1 MSYNSNQYGSSGR
14 RGAAED
20 GAFDEY
26 QYQRGSMRRWED
38 AHEDGSRDEGYV
50 SGYNSSHPSEAVTS
64 SSAPAEQRAGRLVA
78 WGVPVVVVLCI
89 SFITV
94 ATLNFSRPF
103 SSGFQND
110 KPKYSSLS
118 LAHSALNLQPDELG
132 RYEYS
137 GLSDEGKQVLFDAFA
152 ATYNKQYNDDSTKEV
167 RFKAFRDVLQK
178 VHERNENERKMG
190 GTAVHGITKFA
201 DFSED
206 EFTSTFLRS
215 SPTFRGKS
223 SGKARRLGDKSSTK
237 KASADEEDEDED
249 ASDSKS
255 SKSSKSASS
264 KKSSS
269 SSSSKS
275 SKNSKSSNLPDSV
288 DWEGIYTTKV
298 KDQGYCGACWA
309 FAVAQ
314 QLESDGVRLGL
325 YDLDVQL
332 SPQQIISCDTEAVG
346 CSGGWTESAYNYVAE
361 AGLSYESQYPF
372 SAYMEKE
379 MTEDSAK
386 CLPNSIK
393 GVISV
398 AGYYSLV
405 SEDDMVEYVKSTG
418 PLSICVDSTEWNT
431 YVKGIV
437 KSCPQN
443 ANHCVQAVGV
453 TTSNDGTGYWKV
465 RNSWGTEWG
474 EDGYIRLAVG
484 QDTCAITYDPTF
496 TEPFL
501 V

>member
-1 MSYNSNQYGSSGR
+1 
-14 RGAAED
+14 
-20 GAFDEY
+20 
-26 QYQRGSMRRWED
+26 
-38 AHEDGSRDEGYV
+38 
-50 SGYNSSHPSEAVTS
+50 
-64 SSAPAEQRAGRLVA
+64 
-78 WGVPVVVVLCI
+78 
-89 SFITV
+89 
-94 ATLNFSRPF
+94 
-103 SSGFQND
+103 
-110 KPKYSSLS
+110 
-118 LAHSALNLQPDELG
+118 
-132 RYEYS
+132 
-137 GLSDEGKQVLFDAFA
+137 
-152 ATYNKQYNDDSTKEV
+152 
-167 RFKAFRDVLQK
+167 
-178 VHERNENERKMG
+178 
-190 GTAVHGITKFA
+190 
-201 DFSED
+201 
-206 EFTSTFLRS
+206 
-215 SPTFRGKS
+215 
-223 SGKARRLGDKSSTK
+223 
-237 KASADEEDEDED
+237 
-249 ASDSKS
+249 
-255 SKSSKSASS
+255 
-264 KKSSS
+264 
-269 SSSSKS
+269 
-275 SKNSKSSNLPDSV
+275 V